1 MNSRV
6 EGVYLGKSVTKME
19 MMVTKMEMMITKM
32 EMMMTKME
40 MMIFI
45 RPSGAESIIVE

>member
-6 EGVYLGKSVTKME
+6 EGIYWGKSM
-19 MMVTKMEMMITKM
+19 TKM

-40 MMIFI
+40 MMILI

>member
-6 EGVYLGKSVTKME
+6 EGVYWGKSV
-19 MMVTKMEMMITKM
+19 TKM

-40 MMIFI
+40 MMILI
-45 RPSGAESIIVE
+45 HPSEAESIIVE

>member
-6 EGVYLGKSVTKME
+6 EGIYWGKSM
-19 MMVTKMEMMITKM
+19 TKM

-40 MMIFI
+40 MMMTKMEMMTLI